1 MKLQPLTG
9 DQCKNTMCVCGRA
22 AAHGLPR
29 AASRLLPVTALVLR
43 LQCLSCSG
51 CIVTACLLQ
60 CLAVGVDAL
69 VLKMKHMEHI
79 CRFLLSR
86 LAEVSCLLPLGVEQ
100 SCFTGACQCISLLK
114 SPSPAAHPSHR
125 HRSTTAN
132 IYKSLS
138 PSLPGQTVMLV
149 TLCLS

>member
-1 MKLQPLTG
+1 MSQSCSSFTP
-9 DQCKNTMCVCGRA
+9 
-22 AAHGLPR
+22 PR
-29 AASRLLPVTALVLR
+29 CFTSASCYCPGVTVAVPG
-43 LQCLSCSG
+43 SSG

-69 VLKMKHMEHI
+69 VLKMKHVEHSH
-79 CRFLLSR
+79 RFLLSR

-100 SCFTGACQCISLLK
+100 SCFIGACQCISLLK

-125 HRSTTAN
+125 HHSTTAN

-138 PSLPGQTVMLV
+138 PSLLGQTVMLV
-149 TLCLS
+149 TLYLP